1 MHALVYLSYVKPV
14 YIHFIL
20 GGGVGV
26 FKDIF
31 HILKSGKGK
40 IVHEKKRRGKEGD
53 LSVELWAGP
62 N

>member
-1 MHALVYLSYVKPV
+1 M
-14 YIHFIL
+14 
-20 GGGVGV
+20 GV

>member
-1 MHALVYLSYVKPV
+1 MLSL
-14 YIHFIL
+14 YIFTL
-20 GGGVGV
+20 FWGGVGV